1 MVKRMQI
8 GTGSQAATK
17 PDDAVAE
24 EPAAPADTTTP
35 AAGTDANAN
44 QAPATRRLADATAT
58 NAGAAVNSTG
68 NSTGNKTNDDWK
80 KLPSEKDKMRVQI
93 NKKMFDKGMPFHGIK
108 AFTVVFNSH
117 EKDYV
122 KEFSVAKK
130 GSYHKNGTKMNTT
143 KPAAAKPTNAS
154 EATVDES
161 DSELEDTVANQV
173 FELEFINGDTG
184 ETIEVKN
191 LTKGMLKICMMQ
203 KDKNQRIAYLNEAN
217 EQL

>member
-1 MVKRMQI
+1 
-8 GTGSQAATK
+8 
-17 PDDAVAE
+17 
-24 EPAAPADTTTP
+24 
-35 AAGTDANAN
+35 
-44 QAPATRRLADATAT
+44 
-58 NAGAAVNSTG
+58 
-68 NSTGNKTNDDWK
+68 
-80 KLPSEKDKMRVQI
+80 MRVQI

-122 KEFSVAKK
+122 KEFPVAKR
-130 GSYHKNGTKMNTT
+130 GSYHNNGTKMNTT

-154 EATVDES
+154 VATVDES
-161 DSELEDTVANQV
+161 DSELEDTAANQV

-184 ETIEVKN
+184 ETVEVKN

-203 KDKNQRIAYLNEAN
+203 KDANQRIAYLNEEN